1 MSFVLRRLRV
11 TDAAACAKLEEV
23 LFAEENPWSRNVL
36 AVEIAQP
43 YTHYL
48 GIFQEDEEDQDLRIE
63 NVDTGES
70 AEDEKL
76 VAYGG
81 IAMLG
86 PKDDPEFEVH
96 TIGVSPDFQGRGF
109 GRALMEQFIHTADLL
124 AGPVFL
130 EVRTDNVPAISLYES
145 FGFTILA
152 TRKNYY
158 KPSGADAYTMK
169 RGVGGKQELGT

>member
-11 TDAAACAKLEEV
+11 TDSAACAELEQV
-23 LFAEENPWSRNVL
+23 LFAGDNPWSRDVL

-43 YTHYL
+43 HTHYL
-48 GIFQEDEEDQDLRIE
+48 GIFQEDHLDDELRIE
-63 NVDTGES
+63 TFDTGKLS
-70 AEDEKL
+70 DEETL

-86 PKDDPEFEVH
+86 PKEDPEFEIH
-96 TIGVSPDFQGRGF
+96 TIGVDPRFQRRGF
-109 GRALMEQFIHTADLL
+109 ARALMEQFIQTADFLG
-124 AGPVFL
+124 GPMFL
-130 EVRTDNVPAISLYES
+130 EVRTDNEPAIKLYES
-145 FGFTILA
+145 FGFDILA

-169 RGVGGKQELGT
+169 RGVAGKQELGT